1 MFGSRAGRAQTG
13 REAASVFRKDPFRR
27 DPRKSRGTCVVEGR
41 DDDKGKGRSSFGE
54 REAEVGAW
62 EGRSRGT

>member
-1 MFGSRAGRAQTG
+1 MNVRLTGDTRDAESMPMFGSRAGRAQTG

-41 DDDKGKGRSSFGE
+41 DDDKGKGRS
-54 REAEVGAW
+54 
-62 EGRSRGT
+62 